1 MVSSCLPTWLL
12 FHMQIDVY
20 NLFFLFIIQ
29 MGVVCLIYIYIYIY
43 IFFFWD
49 PKFKVWNFG
58 ICVLA
63 YCCLTPPK
71 PFELKIPS
79 YLSSQFS
86 PIFSQ
91 MWVIWHLF
99 NFNVAFDM
107 SESTLFLTSRF
118 LEMWFLIIW
127 MPKNVVVPMFGFIRN
142 LLRFIGMWE
151 DNIWFIHRNLK

>member
-20 NLFFLFIIQ
+20 DLFFLFIIQ
-29 MGVVCLIYIYIYIY
+29 MGVVCLIYIYIYF
-43 IFFFWD
+43 FFFWD

-71 PFELKIPS
+71 PVELKIPS

-99 NFNVAFDM
+99 NFNVAFGM

-118 LEMWFLIIW
+118 LRMWFFMIW
-127 MPKNVVVPMFGFIRN
+127 MPRNVAVSMFGFIRN
-142 LLRFIGMWE
+142 LLRFIGIWE
-151 DNIWFIHRNLK
+151 DNVWFIYRNLK